1 MSEIGTVVKK
11 IALASIGAAAYTAEE
26 SREIFDK
33 LVSKGTAELM
43 KTSVNNRELS
53 YNGNRKES
61 KATAQN
67 SMPESP
73 DSPKN
78 NCKESKATVQN
89 SMPESSESPKG
100 ASGSE

>member
-61 KATAQN
+61 KTTAQN
-67 SMPESP
+67 STT
-73 DSPKN
+73 DTPKN

-89 SMPESSESPKG
+89 STPESSESPKG

>member
-61 KATAQN
+61 KTTAQN
-67 SMPESP
+67 STS
-73 DSPKN
+73 DAPKS
-78 NCKESKATVQN
+78 NCKESKATAQN

>member
-1 MSEIGTVVKK
+1 MSEIGTVFKK

-26 SREIFDK
+26 SREIFDR

-61 KATAQN
+61 KAATQ
-67 SMPESP
+67 SSTPESP
-73 DSPKN
+73 N
-78 NCKESKATVQN
+78 N
-89 SMPESSESPKG
+89 PKG
-100 ASGSE
+100 ASGGE

>member
-1 MSEIGTVVKK
+1 MSEIGTVFKK

-26 SREIFDK
+26 SKEIFDR

-61 KATAQN
+61 KAAAQ
-67 SMPESP
+67 SSTPENP
-73 DSPKN
+73 N
-78 NCKESKATVQN
+78 
-89 SMPESSESPKG
+89 SPKG
-100 ASGSE
+100 ASGGE

>member
-61 KATAQN
+61 KTTAPN
-67 SMPESP
+67 STP
-73 DSPKN
+73 DSPKS
-78 NCKESKATVQN
+78 NCKESKATAQN
-89 SMPESSESPKG
+89 STPESSESPKG